1 MSDVFVFA
9 FQLGLDFY
17 KCTFTTP
24 RLGDYAAG
32 GKKEAHSNQAFYGD
46 TFNAGNDNG
55 EYILKSVLR
64 RFDYLLH

>member
-24 RLGDYAAG
+24 RLGGYAAG
-32 GKKEAHSNQAFYGD
+32 GKKRPIAIKLFMVIRSMQGTTRAN
-46 TFNAGNDNG
+46 TF
-55 EYILKSVLR
+55 
-64 RFDYLLH
+64 